1 MLLKARLEGLLGE
14 VRYLRLDLDAAEGLP
29 LADDLDDRRD
39 SFALGRNG
47 VARCDC
53 DCPLRIEF
61 VVGVCA
67 WFVVPNNC
75 CCEAMRRSEGDAG
88 EGDAGDGGF
97 RDWVEARDTSE
108 L

>member
-1 MLLKARLEGLLGE
+1 MLFKARFEGLLGE
-14 VRYLRLDLDAAEGLP
+14 VRYLDLDAAEGLP
-29 LADDLDDRRD
+29 LAEDLADRRD
-39 SFALGRNG
+39 NLTLGRNG

-53 DCPLRIEF
+53 DCPLRIEL

-67 WFVVPNNC
+67 LFVVPNNC
-75 CCEAMRRSEGDAG
+75 CEVMRRSEGDAG

-97 RDWVEARDTSE
+97 RDWVEATDTSE